1 MKHRITLTTEEIEV
15 VAHILDHFTGY
26 MCGDDRPDHGMG
38 ILKQYREANIGIKI
52 EEKPSYI
59 KATLSAMGKFYR
71 FRKKLRYKKSEHI
84 KHLILL

>member
-1 MKHRITLTTEEIEV
+1 MKHRITLTTEEIKV
-15 VAHILDHFTGY
+15 VAHILNHFTDY

-38 ILKQYREANIGIKI
+38 ILKQYREANIGI

-71 FRKKLRYKKSEHI
+71 FRQKLRDKKLNI
-84 KHLILL
+84 